1 MSVLIASKSFNL
13 RKILALLAL
22 AAAATSAY
30 GAVNYIAYGGITYYT
45 ICAIAILFNYR
56 RAALMLWAAVGVHA
70 VLVSYALWS
79 WQTAGAHLCPYCFG
93 AAGFALL
100 AATVF
105 TRLPAA
111 ILPVILITGVWLAWP
126 HVFVK
131 SHAGAS
137 QQPVSE
143 TQIQTPVTQPASQ
156 PVAVANSGSGENN
169 PGNNT
174 IQDSATQTE
183 NTPLSASTDKASP
196 ENQQPA
202 VSDSPQPA
210 KQQTVANN
218 PAQPTSQ
225 QGQAVS
231 NPVTGVQ
238 PDGQQGNTSASG
250 TPPANNNPEVKT
262 DNGTTNNTPNP
273 EPEPDCGCKK
283 K

>member
-1 MSVLIASKSFNL
+1 MSELMASKSFNL
-13 RKILALLAL
+13 RKILTLIAL
-22 AAAATSAY
+22 AAAATTAY

-56 RAALMLWAAVGVHA
+56 RASLMLWAAVGVHA

-79 WQTAGAHLCPYCFG
+79 WQTAGAHPCPYCFG

-100 AATVF
+100 AATIF

-111 ILPVILITGVWLAWP
+111 ILPVILITGVWFAWP

-143 TQIQTPVTQPASQ
+143 TQSQTPGTQPASQ
-156 PVAVANSGSGENN
+156 PVVVVNTGSGENN
-169 PGNNT
+169 TGNNT
-174 IQDSATQTE
+174 TKDNATQPE
-183 NTPLSASTDKASP
+183 NTQLGASTDKASP
-196 ENQQPA
+196 VNQQP
-202 VSDSPQPA
+202 VGSDSAQPVE
-210 KQQTVANN
+210 QTSAAED

-225 QGQAVS
+225 QGQTVS
-231 NPVTGVQ
+231 TPVTGVQ
-238 PDGQQGNTSASG
+238 PDIKKGNTSTPG
-250 TPPANNNPEVKT
+250 TPPANNNPAVKT
-262 DNGTTNNTPNP
+262 DNDTTNNTAEP

>member
-1 MSVLIASKSFNL
+1 MSELIASKSFNL
-13 RKILALLAL
+13 RKILALIAL
-22 AAAATSAY
+22 AAAAITAY

-56 RAALMLWAAVGVHA
+56 RASLMLWAAVGVHA
-70 VLVSYALWS
+70 VLVSYALLS

-111 ILPVILITGVWLAWP
+111 ILPVILITGVWFAWP

-143 TQIQTPVTQPASQ
+143 TQSQTSGTQPASQ
-156 PVAVANSGSGENN
+156 PVAVVNTGSGENN
-169 PGNNT
+169 TSNNT
-174 IQDSATQTE
+174 TQDNVTQPE
-183 NTPLSASTDKASP
+183 NTQSASTDKASP
-196 ENQQPA
+196 VYQQP
-202 VSDSPQPA
+202 VDSDTTQPVE
-210 KQQTVANN
+210 QTSATKD

-231 NPVTGVQ
+231 TPVTGVQ
-238 PDGQQGNTSASG
+238 PDSKQGNTSTSG

-262 DNGTTNNTPNP
+262 DNRTTNNTAEP

-283 K
+283 